1 MSFRPGPGAQ
11 YRPLGGIVHAG
22 CGVKRLAR
30 SPFST
35 RIAAPIALLLP
46 SSSALFAAFSGAI
59 AVVLLTFPAEFIGPP
74 AVGHSYIRV
83 R

>member
-1 MSFRPGPGAQ
+1 M
-11 YRPLGGIVHAG
+11 HAG
-22 CGVKRLAR
+22 CGVKGLAR

-46 SSSALFAAFSGAI
+46 SSALFAAFSGAI

-74 AVGHSYIRV
+74 AVGHSYIRTRSV
-83 R
+83 ILTRTLLQYVSQVLE